1 MISINMEKLFTVPSI
16 MSHMLNGGLLL
27 LGGLLIALNFSF
39 IRRLPTLQLITL
51 VLILSIAVGV
61 HGLSHVG
68 VESAYGY
75 NPLKI
80 FGF

>member
-1 MISINMEKLFTVPSI
+1 MLQFFTLPSV
-16 MSHMLNGGLLL
+16 MAHTLNGGLMIL
-27 LGGLLIALNFSF
+27 ALVLAAMNYRVIS
-39 IRRLPTLQLITL
+39 RLPVLQMITL

-61 HGLSHVG
+61 HGISHAG
-68 VESAYGY
+68 LESAYGY

>member
-1 MISINMEKLFTVPSI
+1 MEKFFTVPSI
-16 MSHMLNGGLLL
+16 MTHTLNGGLLL
-27 LGGLLIALNFSF
+27 LGGVLIAMNFSF

-61 HGLSHVG
+61 HGLSHAG
-68 VESAYGY
+68 LESAYGY

>member
-1 MISINMEKLFTVPSI
+1 MLPFFTLPSV
-16 MSHMLNGGLLL
+16 MSHILNGGLLML
-27 LGGLLIALNFSF
+27 ALILAVVNYRVIS
-39 IRRLPTLQLITL
+39 RLPVLQMITL

-61 HGLSHVG
+61 HGLSHAG
-68 VESAYGY
+68 LESAYGY

>member
-1 MISINMEKLFTVPSI
+1 MEKFFTVPSI
-16 MSHMLNGGLLL
+16 MTHTLNGGLLL
-27 LGGLLIALNFSF
+27 LGGVLIAMNFSF
-39 IRRLPTLQLITL
+39 IRRLPTLQLIIL

-75 NPLKI
+75 NPIKI

>member
-1 MISINMEKLFTVPSI
+1 MEKYFTVPSI
-16 MSHMLNGGLLL
+16 MAHTLNGGLLMVAL
-27 LGGLLIALNFSF
+27 ALVALNFTF
-39 IRRLPTLQLITL
+39 IRRLPALQLITL

>member
-1 MISINMEKLFTVPSI
+1 MEKMFTLPSV
-16 MSHMLNGGLLL
+16 MAHTLNGGLLL
-27 LGGLLIALNFSF
+27 VALALAVMNYRV
-39 IRRLPTLQLITL
+39 IVRLPVLQMITL

-61 HGLSHVG
+61 HGISHAG
-68 VESAYGY
+68 LESAYGY

>member
-61 HGLSHVG
+61 HGLSHIG

>member
-1 MISINMEKLFTVPSI
+1 MIIINMEKLFTVPSI
-16 MSHMLNGGLLL
+16 MTHMLNGGLLL
-27 LGGLLIALNFSF
+27 LGGILIALNFSF

>member
-1 MISINMEKLFTVPSI
+1 MEKLFTVPSI
-16 MSHMLNGGLLL
+16 MTHTLNGGLLL
-27 LGGLLIALNFSF
+27 LGGILIAVNFSF
-39 IRRLPTLQLITL
+39 IRRLPTLQLIIL

>member
-1 MISINMEKLFTVPSI
+1 MEKVFRVPSVGA
-16 MSHMLNGGLLL
+16 HMLNGGLLL
-27 LGGLLIALNFSF
+27 VAGVLAVINYRV
-39 IRRLPTLQLITL
+39 IIRLPVLQMITL

-61 HGLSHVG
+61 HGLSHSRL
-68 VESAYGY
+68 ESVYGY

>member
-1 MISINMEKLFTVPSI
+1 MEKFFTVPSI
-16 MSHMLNGGLLL
+16 MTHTLNGGLLL
-27 LGGLLIALNFSF
+27 LGGLLIAMNFSF
-39 IRRLPTLQLITL
+39 IRRLPALQLITL

-61 HGLSHVG
+61 HGLSHAG
-68 VESAYGY
+68 LESAYGY